1 MLTDDRVTTPAAA
14 PPVASRRRRPTA
26 ARAYILLLVLTM
38 FFGGPF
44 VWLVLAAL
52 KTPAEWVTLPTH
64 ILPRQP
70 QWDNFI
76 QALSQINFLAY
87 AVNSLFLSTVY
98 AVLITASSAAVGFG
112 FARLRGRGK
121 RPLFLVVLSTMM
133 LPQIL
138 TILPTYMLFAQ
149 VGLVNTYWPWVLWGL
164 ATSPYLVFLFRQ
176 FFVALPT
183 ELEDAAI
190 VDGCGYFR
198 IFVQI
203 FLPLSR
209 PVILTSFLISFTW
222 TWGDFIAPALLLD
235 RDHTTLSVAIT
246 GWYVNEHGNPN
257 LTVQAAAA
265 ALYIIPVML
274 IFLFAQRA
282 FIRSFVSSA
291 VKG

>member
-112 FARLRGRGK
+112 FARLRGRAK

-246 GWYVNEHGNPN
+246 EWYVNEHGNPN